1 VILEAMAF
9 THPAAVLFDMDGTLV
24 DSEKLWDV
32 GLHELARRYGATL
45 SDAARLAMVGTD
57 MPRTM
62 ELLVEDLGRPVDTDE
77 ASAWLGSRVAE
88 LFVTGLTWRPGALPL
103 LRAARAAGIPTALVT
118 STARVLVEVA
128 LDTLGRDSFDVVVC
142 GDEVP
147 ATKPD
152 PEPYLIAARL
162 LGVPIGRCVAI
173 EDSRTGVASAL
184 AAGAAVLAVP
194 SSGPID
200 PAEGL
205 RLLDTLAGVDLPFLA
220 GLSAAVPTR

>member
-1 VILEAMAF
+1 
-9 THPAAVLFDMDGTLV
+9 
-24 DSEKLWDV
+24 
-32 GLHELARRYGATL
+32 
-45 SDAARLAMVGTD
+45 
-57 MPRTM
+57 
-62 ELLVEDLGRPVDTDE
+62 
-77 ASAWLGSRVAE
+77 
-88 LFVTGLTWRPGALPL
+88 
-103 LRAARAAGIPTALVT
+103 
-118 STARVLVEVA
+118 
-128 LDTLGRDSFDVVVC
+128 
-142 GDEVP
+142 VP

-184 AAGAAVLAVP
+184 AAGAAVLGVP

-205 RLLDTLAGVDLPFLA
+205 RMLDTLDGVDLPFLA